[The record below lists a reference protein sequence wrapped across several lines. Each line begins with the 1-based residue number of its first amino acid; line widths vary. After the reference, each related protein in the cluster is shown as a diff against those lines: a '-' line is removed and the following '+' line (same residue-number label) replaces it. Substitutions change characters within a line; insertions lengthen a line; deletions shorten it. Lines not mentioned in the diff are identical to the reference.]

1 MSTSHLTPVPP
12 DARTVTAVNKR
23 RSRRRAET
31 VDEILDT
38 AVAVMA
44 DDGVAGL
51 SLSEVA
57 RRMGMAQPS
66 LYKYFPSLLAVYDE
80 LFERGATAVLDVV
93 RGGGSGS
100 ASGSAPG
107 LPALTAAV
115 ERLIRF
121 GVDQPVIAQLLY
133 WRTVPGFT
141 PSTAAYAPA
150 VTMVEEIGRLLQAAV
165 DCGHLNPDAASDEG
179 EAVLSILVAGVTT
192 QQFANQPDATYED
205 GRFTQLTPK
214 LLEMFVRTY
223 PPKE

>member
-1 MSTSHLTPVPP
+1 MSTTHLTPFPP
-12 DARTVTAVNKR
+12 EAPTVTAADKR

-31 VDEILDT
+31 VEEILET

-44 DDGVAGL
+44 DHGVAGL

-80 LFERGATAVLDVV
+80 LFTRGAIAVLDVV
-93 RGGGSGS
+93 RGGGSGA

-107 LPALTAAV
+107 LPALAGAV
-115 ERLIRF
+115 EGLVRWGF
-121 GVDQPVIAQLLY
+121 EQPVIAQLLY

-141 PSTAAYAPA
+141 PSPAAYAPA
-150 VTMVEEIGRLLQAAV
+150 VTMVEEIGGLLQAAV
-165 DCGHLNPDAASDEG
+165 DCGHLNPGAASDEG
-179 EAVLSILVAGVTT
+179 VAVLSILVAGITT
-192 QQFANQPDATYED
+192 QQFANEPDSTYED
-205 GRFTQLTPK
+205 GRFTRLTPK

>member
-1 MSTSHLTPVPP
+1 MSTTHLVPVPRGP
-12 DARTVTAVNKR
+12 RTATAADKR

-31 VDEILDT
+31 VEEILET

-44 DDGVAGL
+44 DHGVAGL

-80 LFERGATAVLDVV
+80 LFKRGAIAVLDVV
-93 RGGGSGS
+93 RGGGSGA

-107 LPALTAAV
+107 LPALAGAV
-115 ERLIRF
+115 EGLVRWGF
-121 GVDQPVIAQLLY
+121 EQPVIAQLLY

-141 PSTAAYAPA
+141 PSPAAYAPA
-150 VTMVEEIGRLLQAAV
+150 VTMVEEIGGLLQAAV
-165 DCGHLNPDAASDEG
+165 DCGHLNPGAASDEG
-179 EAVLSILVAGVTT
+179 VAVLSILVAGITT
-192 QQFANQPDATYED
+192 QQFANEPDSTYEG
-205 GRFTQLTPK
+205 GRFTRLTPK

>member
-1 MSTSHLTPVPP
+1 MSTTHLVPVPRG
-12 DARTVTAVNKR
+12 ARTATAADKR

-31 VDEILDT
+31 VEEILET

-44 DDGVAGL
+44 DHGVAGL

-80 LFERGATAVLDVV
+80 LFKRGATAALDVV

-115 ERLIRF
+115 ERLTRWGF
-121 GVDQPVIAQLLY
+121 EQPVIAQLLY

-141 PSTAAYAPA
+141 PSSAAYAPA
-150 VTMVEEIGRLLQAAV
+150 VTMVEEIGGLLQAAV
-165 DCGHLNPDAASDEG
+165 DCGHLNPVAASDEG
-179 EAVLSILVAGVTT
+179 VAVLSILVAGITT
-192 QQFANQPDATYED
+192 QQFANEPDSTYED
-205 GRFTQLTPK
+205 GRFTRLTPK

>member
-1 MSTSHLTPVPP
+1 MSTTHLVPVPRG
-12 DARTVTAVNKR
+12 ARTATAADKR

-31 VDEILDT
+31 VEEILET

-44 DDGVAGL
+44 DHGVAGL

-57 RRMGMAQPS
+57 RRIGMAQPS

-80 LFERGATAVLDVV
+80 LFKRGAIAVLDVV
-93 RGGGSGS
+93 RGGGSGA

-107 LPALTAAV
+107 LPALAGAV
-115 ERLIRF
+115 EGLVRWGF
-121 GVDQPVIAQLLY
+121 EQPVIAQLLY

-141 PSTAAYAPA
+141 PSPAAYAPT
-150 VTMVEEIGRLLQAAV
+150 VTMVEEIGGLLQAAV
-165 DCGHLNPDAASDEG
+165 DCGHLNPGAASDEG
-179 EAVLSILVAGVTT
+179 VAVLSILVAGITT
-192 QQFANQPDATYED
+192 QQFANEPDSTYED
-205 GRFTQLTPK
+205 GRFTRLTPK

>member
-1 MSTSHLTPVPP
+1 MSTTHLVPVPRG
-12 DARTVTAVNKR
+12 ARTATAADKR
-23 RSRRRAET
+23 RSQRRAET
-31 VDEILDT
+31 VEEILET

-44 DDGVAGL
+44 DHGVAGL

-80 LFERGATAVLDVV
+80 LFKRGAIAVLDVV
-93 RGGGSGS
+93 RGDGSGA

-107 LPALTAAV
+107 LPALAGAV
-115 ERLIRF
+115 EGLVRW
-121 GVDQPVIAQLLY
+121 GVDHPVIAQLLF

-141 PSTAAYAPA
+141 PSPAAYAPA
-150 VTMVEEIGRLLQAAV
+150 VTMVEEIGGLLQAAV
-165 DCGHLNPDAASDEG
+165 HCGHLNPGAASDEG
-179 EAVLSILVAGVTT
+179 VAVLSILVAGITT
-192 QQFANQPDATYED
+192 QQFANEADSTYEE
-205 GRFTQLTPK
+205 GRFTRLTPK